1 MAKYFHQLT
10 LFSRVHLLRS
20 IPNGQSLEVFQEALS
35 NEEVV
40 VGFADEVPESRG
52 RLNGESGEFEK
63 QQKQRLQ
70 CQTDRLRQEAQN
82 IRDRVIGQVKRKQ
95 AQFKESR
102 KQAARLHKE
111 RKASHTRWICYRV

>member
-1 MAKYFHQLT
+1 M
-10 LFSRVHLLRS
+10 LRS
-20 IPNGQSLEVFQEALS
+20 IPTGHSLEIFQEALT

-40 VGFADEVPESRG
+40 VGFANEVPESIG

-70 CQTDRLRQEAQN
+70 CQTDRLRKEAQN
-82 IRDRVIGQVKRKQ
+82 IRDRVIGQVKKKQ

-102 KQAARLHKE
+102 KQAARLHTEK
-111 RKASHTRWICYRV
+111 KASHSCWRCYRV